1 MSKQCLA
8 KCLMAGVLVVGL
20 GTGCDDDDETMPPIG
35 TPDGSVGDASG
46 NVTPDGGP
54 VPVPGVDAGGGD
66 AMAVACPTE
75 VPVSADITVDTTWA
89 CPSYSLKKLVYV
101 TNGATLTIKEGVK
114 ITADTTVS
122 NPVPGLI
129 VSRGSKLMAKGT
141 KAAPIVFTSEN
152 SVGARAAGNI
162 AGVALLGNATLNQGT
177 CSVGGAATCAA
188 PAFLQNYFEGINGEP
203 RALYGGTDDASSCGE
218 LEYVR
223 IEFAGAELQPGK
235 ELNGLSVAGCGSATK
250 LSYIQVHRGKD
261 DGVEFFGGT
270 ASIDH
275 LVVTGDEDDAL
286 DWDLGWRG
294 RAQFV
299 VIQKWVGFGD
309 NGFESNNATDFGET
323 LAPRSA
329 PTLFNVTLVGTPTTR
344 AMLLRQGTR
353 GIMKN
358 FIVQGFG
365 KNVDVQ
371 WKDTANVPA
380 TEWPALLS
388 VENSVFFGNTDWAPE
403 TSADT
408 MAADYDDDFGFD
420 EKAAFADPARKNV
433 FVDPGLTNV
442 TELAPNFTPLNA
454 AVASQAVPPAGFD
467 QTATYAGAIA
477 PNAATTWL
485 DGWTAFPR
493 N

>member
-1 MSKQCLA
+1 MAKKLLA
-8 KCLMAGVLVVGL
+8 KYFVAGALVAGL
-20 GTGCDDDDETMPPIG
+20 AAGCDDDEPEVVT
-35 TPDGSVGDASG
+35 DAAA
-46 NVTPDGGP
+46 TDGGGGSNADGG
-54 VPVPGVDAGGGD
+54 VVPGTDSGSDVASP
-66 AMAVACPTE
+66 ACPAETA
-75 VPVSADITVDTTWA
+75 VTGDITANTTWA
-89 CPSYSLKKLVYV
+89 CPSYSLKKLIYV

-141 KAAPIVFTSEN
+141 AAKPILFTSEN
-152 SVGARAAGNI
+152 PVGARAAGNI
-162 AGVALLGNATLNQGT
+162 AGLALLGSATINQGT
-177 CSVGGAATCAA
+177 CSTGGAAGCAA
-188 PAFLQNYFEGINGEP
+188 PGFLQNNFEGINGEP
-203 RALYGGTDDASSCGE
+203 RAIYGGTDDASSCGE

-235 ELNGLSVAGCGSATK
+235 ELNGLSVAGCGSGTK

-275 LVVTGDEDDAL
+275 VVITGEEDDAL

-329 PTLFNVTLVGTPTTR
+329 PQLYNVTLVGTPTTR

-371 WKDTANVPA
+371 WKDAANVPT
-380 TEWPALLS
+380 TEWPAQLS
-388 VENSVFFGNTDWAPE
+388 VENSVFFGNVDWAPE
-403 TSADT
+403 TSADA
-408 MAADYDDDFGFD
+408 MAADYNDDFGFD
-420 EKAAFADPARKNV
+420 EKAAFSDAARKNQ
-433 FVDPGLTNV
+433 FAVDPQLTAV
-442 TELAPNFTPLNA
+442 VETAPNFTPKNPALAN
-454 AVASQAVPPAGFD
+454 QAVPPAGFD
-467 QTATYAGAIA
+467 ATANYAGAIA
-477 PNAATTWL
+477 PNAATSWL
-485 DGWTAFPR
+485 DGWTAFPK